1 VAGYRKKPKTY
12 TLTWAEDHEYHGLEV
27 SLKGLTV
34 AKMLD
39 IGRSASAVT
48 TDAQGTLTEGTDET
62 RDMFET
68 FASCLVRWNLETE
81 DGEPVP
87 ATFDGVTTQEFPFI
101 LDLVVTWMEA
111 VAGTGGSNSKGGDSP
126 LSETSSSGLAAL
138 EASLRMDP
146 LSPSPAS

>member
-68 FASCLVRWNLETE
+68 FASCLVRWNLET
-81 DGEPVP
+81 
-87 ATFDGVTTQEFPFI
+87 DGVTTQEFPFI